1 MAQNVKQKKSLR
13 TIKISARK
21 RARQNLKAR
30 EHNRS
35 LYSLLRNKM
44 KELRASLAA
53 KNKKE
58 AQELL
63 KGTLP
68 VIARMASK
76 RIIHKN
82 TAARY
87 TSRLTRQCS
96 AL

>member
-1 MAQNVKQKKSLR
+1 MAQNPKQKKPLR
-13 TIKISARK
+13 TIKVSARK

-58 AQELL
+58 ADVFL
-63 KGTLP
+63 KSTLP
-68 VIARMASK
+68 VIAQMASK
-76 RIIHKN
+76 GIIHKN

-87 TSRLTRQCS
+87 ASRLTKAFNQ
-96 AL
+96 L